1 MQKTQRRRRA
11 LLFGDDSRR
20 LCEQAARLVRQDYE
34 VTTVTSSMAASRLLA
49 GEDYEVVLLLAP
61 GLERNGSAADMRL
74 H

>member
-1 MQKTQRRRRA
+1 M
-11 LLFGDDSRR
+11 
-20 LCEQAARLVRQDYE
+20 RQDYE